1 MKSRNINYKENKDIV
16 LTIISILIILLLVAI
31 IAITIILVR
40 KNINT
45 KTQNEETLAKD
56 KTINLDNVTN
66 EEKSAYII
74 YNNLLCRVLYND
86 EVHGLQII
94 TNDNV
99 GEVSL
104 GSSDN
109 TVTAD
114 EFIYAGTADVNDNFK
129 KAAASYNNAVEL
141 LNEKAKEYKGE
152 KALDARS
159 VGSIAILENGKFKK
173 DIDTKMWRGTEE
185 YIENYKLNDK
195 FKNEDTNYKEDVE
208 QINLLGLNSTDNTWF
223 AS

>member
-1 MKSRNINYKENKDIV
+1 MKSGNINYKENKDIV
-16 LTIISILIILLLVAI
+16 LTIISRLIILLLVAI

-66 EEKSAYII
+66 EEKSPYVI

-114 EFIYAGTADVNDNFK
+114 EFIYDGTADV
-129 KAAASYNNAVEL
+129 
-141 LNEKAKEYKGE
+141 
-152 KALDARS
+152 
-159 VGSIAILENGKFKK
+159 
-173 DIDTKMWRGTEE
+173 
-185 YIENYKLNDK
+185 NDK

-208 QINLLGLNSTDNTWF
+208 QINLLGLNATDNTWF
-223 AS
+223 ASWGVNYDTGYPYFTIRF